1 MLIAGAIVEKA
12 SGTDYY
18 DYVRAHITG
27 PAGMTNTDC
36 YELDNAN
43 RKLAVGYDKELGAD
57 GSVTWHNNLFLHVV
71 RGGPAGGGYSTVEDL
86 FRFDQALR
94 GEKLVARES
103 LDQLWRTY
111 PELASERYG
120 LGFFVDRSAVGTIVG
135 HSGGFNGISAVLSMY
150 LDAGYTIAVL
160 SNFGGGAATVVEG
173 KARELIAQGR

>member
-1 MLIAGAIVEKA
+1 MLIAGVVVEGA

-36 YELDNAN
+36 YETDRAN
-43 RKLAVGYDKELGAD
+43 RKLAVGYDKVIGAD
-57 GSVTWHNNLFLHVV
+57 GSVTWRNNLYLHVV

-94 GEKLVARES
+94 GEKLLTRAS

-111 PELASERYG
+111 PELSSERYG
-120 LGFFVDRSAVGTIVG
+120 LGFFVEQSAVGSIVG
-135 HSGGFNGISAVLSMY
+135 HSGGFNGISAVLSIY

-160 SNFGGGAATVVEG
+160 ANLGDGAATDVEG
-173 KARELIAQGR
+173 KARELIAQGH